1 MCLTG
6 CVRSRQAIVPCG
18 SFAFPFPRDGRR
30 QSKESRRYSDSC
42 RPRRSCKNGR
52 HSGNAVSS
60 NSSSLGLRRQCHH
73 LRWSPHI
80 YTQQRLLQHRR
91 LLTRTS
97 HLGHT
102 RTLPSGSNM
111 VHRNTATF
119 ITIINRSRRM
129 PRLTPGISTASGSG
143 WRAKPALLHGTR
155 THPPPS
161 APAGAAMCQDLLRT
175 TLQPCTRRCHL
186 ALRVG

>member
-18 SFAFPFPRDGRR
+18 SFAFSFPRDGRR
-30 QSKESRRYSDSC
+30 QSKESRRYSGSC
-42 RPRRSCKNGR
+42 RPRRSCKSVR
-52 HSGNAVSS
+52 HGGNALSN
-60 NSSSLGLRRQCHH
+60 NSSSLGLHH
-73 LRWSPHI
+73 LQWSPHI

-91 LLTRTS
+91 SSTRTS

-111 VHRNTATF
+111 VHRNTATL
-119 ITIINRSRRM
+119 ITIINSSRRM
-129 PRLTPGISTASGSG
+129 PRLMPGISTASGSG

-161 APAGAAMCQDLLRT
+161 APAGAAMRQDLLST